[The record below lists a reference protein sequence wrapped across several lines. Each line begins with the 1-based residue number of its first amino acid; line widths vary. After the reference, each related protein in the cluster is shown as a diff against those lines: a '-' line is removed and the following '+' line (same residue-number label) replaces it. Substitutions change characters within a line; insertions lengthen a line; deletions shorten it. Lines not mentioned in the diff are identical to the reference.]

1 MSRRPT
7 DPARDHRVFDELA
20 VGYAVH
26 ALEPEDELSFT
37 AHLARCQHCAQMVD
51 SYRQALGTVASSVPP
66 VEPPPT
72 VLQGIRARLG
82 DTGPAA
88 PATGAPTARVELP
101 APRRPLVQVRRTWLL
116 ATAAGVVVVLVALA
130 GYSVV
135 LRGDRNAATQR
146 GDRLAAA
153 VRTLERP
160 GAQTVRL
167 AGFDGQVRVVAVA
180 SGNTMSLVVDG
191 LPPNDDQTTYVLWGQ
206 TRAGAVRALSAFDV
220 RRSEVDVVGAMP
232 LATPMADLTAL
243 MVTREK
249 GRTAPPQAREPVL
262 AAGNV

>member
-7 DPARDHRVFDELA
+7 EPARDHRVFDELA

-26 ALEPEDELSFT
+26 ALEPEDELTFT
-37 AHLARCQHCAQMVD
+37 AHLARCPHCAAAVD
-51 SYRQALGTVASSVPP
+51 SYQQALGAVASAVPP
-66 VEPPPT
+66 VEPPPA
-72 VLQGIRARLG
+72 VLEGIRARLG
-82 DTGPAA
+82 DTGRAVKTEGA
-88 PATGAPTARVELP
+88 PAGPVPLP

-116 ATAAGVVVVLVALA
+116 TAAAGVVAVLVALA

-191 LPPNDDQTTYVLWGQ
+191 LPPNDGQSTYVLWGQ
-206 TRAGAVRALSAFDV
+206 TRSGAVRALSAFDV
-220 RRSEVDVVGAMP
+220 RRPEVDVVGGLP
-232 LATPMADLTAL
+232 LVTPMADLTAL
-243 MVTREK
+243 MVTHEK

-262 AAGNV
+262 AAGSV